1 MTRFAK
7 LAVAAAAA
15 TFVLIAVGGLVRATD
30 SGLGCPDWPL
40 CFGDWIPPA
49 DLHAWIEHS
58 HRLIAATFVGPLIG
72 AVGLITVFSHRR
84 RDRPLLGAA
93 VVAGVLVIVQSL
105 LGAAVVLQ
113 GLAAELVTAH
123 LAMALTVFAAA
134 IFIAE
139 RAARGPMPAIDL
151 RPGLT
156 RLVAVTAAA
165 IFVQML
171 LGSWVTG
178 HAAGLVFTD
187 FPLMDG
193 SILPAI
199 ANSREAIH
207 LAHRALSI
215 VVAGLVI
222 WTAISVRAT
231 TIDPLARRL
240 AVWMVVL
247 IAVQI
252 ALGGLNV
259 VSRLS
264 ALFVVPHLAVGAALW
279 GASVWLLLTGRR
291 LRPAELRERATGD
304 ERDPA
309 PIDTVRAY
317 IALTKPR
324 IIELLL
330 VTTVPTMVLAQR
342 GIPSLWLMT
351 AVVVGG
357 TLAAGGANAINMYVD
372 RDIDDV
378 MRRTRHRP
386 LPRHA
391 VDPRAALWFGIG
403 LTVVAFAFLAI
414 TVNLLSAL
422 LALSATAF
430 YVFVYTLWLKRST
443 PQNIVIGGAAGCVPV
458 LVAWAAVTGEVGLPA
473 LVLFAVVFYWTPPH
487 FWALA
492 LRYRGDYAAANV
504 PMLPVVRGEAETAR
518 QIVLYTILLIAV
530 SLLLLPAAGMGWI
543 YLVSAVVLGAL
554 FLVQALR
561 LRADAGSGR
570 AAIGLFRYS
579 ITLPDAAL
587 RRGRRGR
594 AHPSAPGLSVACRSA
609 AIRASSRA
617 VRRSSC
623 RIHITT
629 TSIIPARKARS
640 PTTHMMTPPSA
651 WSSSGVRPHERSF
664 VR

>member
-7 LAVAAAAA
+7 LTLAAAVA

-58 HRLIAATFVGPLIG
+58 HRLIAAVFVGPLVG

-84 RDRPLLGAA
+84 RDRPLLAAA

-105 LGAAVVLQ
+105 LGAAVVLA

-123 LAMALTVFAAA
+123 LGMALTVLAAT
-134 IFIAE
+134 IFIAD
-139 RAARGPMPAIDL
+139 RAANGSMPRL
-151 RPGLT
+151 HVRPALT
-156 RLVAVTAAA
+156 RLVAVTAVAV
-165 IFVQML
+165 FGQML

-178 HAAGLVFTD
+178 HDAGLAYAD
-187 FPLMDG
+187 FPLMNG
-193 SILPAI
+193 SVVPAVVGSEQ
-199 ANSREAIH
+199 AAH
-207 LAHRALSI
+207 LAHRAMSL
-215 VVAGLVI
+215 VVAALVA
-222 WTAISVRAT
+222 WTWTVVRRETDA
-231 TIDPLARRL
+231 PLPRRL
-240 AVWMVVL
+240 ATVLAVLVV
-247 IAVQI
+247 VQI
-252 ALGGLNV
+252 VLGGLNV
-259 VSRLS
+259 LSRLS
-264 ALFVVPHLAVGAALW
+264 AFFVVPHLAVGAAMW
-279 GASVWLLLTGRR
+279 AASVWLLLSTRR
-291 LRPAELRERATGD
+291 LDLAHVASRSPALAAERRTV
-304 ERDPA
+304 
-309 PIDTVRAY
+309 DTVRAY

-330 VTTVPTMVLAQR
+330 VTTVPTMVLAE
-342 GIPSLWLMT
+342 GGFPSVWLMT

-357 TLAAGGANAINMYVD
+357 TLAAGGANAMNMYVD

-391 VDPRAALWFGIG
+391 VPPEHALGLGIG
-403 LTVVAFAFLAI
+403 LSVVAFGFLAL
-414 TVNLLSAL
+414 TVNLLSAA

-458 LVAWAAVTGEVGLPA
+458 LVAWAAVTGEIGLPS
-473 LVLFAVVFYWTPPH
+473 LVLFAIVFYWTPPH

-492 LRYRGDYAAANV
+492 LRYRGDYAAARV

-518 QIVLYTILLIAV
+518 QIVLYTVALIGV

-543 YLVSAVVLGAL
+543 YLVAAVVLGAI
-554 FLVQALR
+554 FLRSALV
-561 LRADAGSGR
+561 LHGDAESGT

-579 ITLPDAAL
+579 ITYLTLLFVAVAVDAVL
-587 RRGRRGR
+587 RFPL
-594 AHPSAPGLSVACRSA
+594 A
-609 AIRASSRA
+609 
-617 VRRSSC
+617 
-623 RIHITT
+623 
-629 TSIIPARKARS
+629 
-640 PTTHMMTPPSA
+640 
-651 WSSSGVRPHERSF
+651 
-664 VR
+664 

>member
-7 LAVAAAAA
+7 LTVAAAVA

-40 CFGDWIPPA
+40 CFGDWIPPG
-49 DLHAWIEHS
+49 DLNAWIEHT
-58 HRLIAATFVGPLIG
+58 HRLVAAVFVGPLVG

-84 RDRPLLGAA
+84 KDGPLLAAA

-123 LAMALTVFAAA
+123 LGMALTVLAAT
-134 IFIAE
+134 IVIAE
-139 RAARGPMPAIDL
+139 RATHGPMPSLDL

-156 RLVAVTAAA
+156 RLVALTAVAVFA
-165 IFVQML
+165 QML

-178 HAAGLVFTD
+178 HHAGLAFAD
-187 FPLMDG
+187 FPLMNG
-193 SILPAI
+193 SVLPAVVG
-199 ANSREAIH
+199 SEQAIQ
-207 LAHRALSI
+207 LAHRLMSL
-215 VVAGLVI
+215 VVAGCVV
-222 WTAISVRAT
+222 WTAVAIRRAT
-231 TIDPLARRL
+231 NAPLPRL
-240 AVWMVVL
+240 LATLLVVL
-247 IAVQI
+247 VVVQV

-264 ALFVVPHLAVGAALW
+264 AFFVVPHLAVGAAMW
-279 GASVWLLLTGRR
+279 GASVWLLLATRR
-291 LRPAELRERATGD
+291 LARADLRAPAAARHEGG
-304 ERDPA
+304 

-317 IALTKPR
+317 VALTKPR

-330 VTTVPTMVLAQR
+330 VTTVPTMVLAA
-342 GIPSLWLMT
+342 GAIPSPWLMA
-351 AVVVGG
+351 AVVIGG

-391 VDPRAALWFGIG
+391 VTPARALWFGVG
-403 LTVVAFAFLAI
+403 LSVAAFGFLAV
-414 TVNLLSAL
+414 TVNLLSAV

-430 YVFVYTLWLKRST
+430 YVFVYTMWLKRST

-458 LVAWAAVTGEVGLPA
+458 LVAWTAVTGEIGLPA
-473 LVLFAVVFYWTPPH
+473 LVLFAIVFYWTPPH

-492 LRYRGDYAAANV
+492 LRYRGDYAAAGV

-518 QIVLYTILLIAV
+518 QIVLYTIALIAV

-543 YLVSAVVLGAL
+543 YLAAAVVLGIA
-554 FLVQALR
+554 FLRSALR
-561 LRADAGSGR
+561 LRANAADGR

-579 ITLPDAAL
+579 ISYLTLLFAAVAVDAVL
-587 RRGRRGR
+587 RFPL
-594 AHPSAPGLSVACRSA
+594 A
-609 AIRASSRA
+609 
-617 VRRSSC
+617 
-623 RIHITT
+623 
-629 TSIIPARKARS
+629 
-640 PTTHMMTPPSA
+640 
-651 WSSSGVRPHERSF
+651 
-664 VR
+664 

>member
-7 LAVAAAAA
+7 LAIAAAVA
-15 TFVLIAVGGLVRATD
+15 TFVLISVGGLVRATD

-58 HRLIAATFVGPLIG
+58 HRLIAAVFVGPLVAAI
-72 AVGLITVFSHRR
+72 GLITVFSHRR
-84 RDRPLLGAA
+84 RDLPLLGAA

-105 LGAAVVLQ
+105 LGAAVVLE

-123 LAMALTVFAAA
+123 LAMALTVFAAV

-139 RAARGPMPAIDL
+139 RAANGPMPAARP

-156 RLVAVTAAA
+156 RLAALTAVA
-165 IFVQML
+165 IFAQML

-178 HAAGLVFTD
+178 HHAGLAFSD

-193 SILPAI
+193 ALLPAMAADAQLI
-199 ANSREAIH
+199 MF
-207 LAHRALSI
+207 AHRALSI
-215 VVAGLVI
+215 VVAVLVV
-222 WTAISVRAT
+222 WSAIAIHRAT
-231 TIDPLARRL
+231 DAPHARRI
-240 AVWMVVL
+240 AAWMVAL
-247 IAVQI
+247 IAIQI
-252 ALGGLNV
+252 VLGGLNV

-264 ALFVVPHLAVGAALW
+264 AFFVVPHLAVGAALW
-279 GASVWLLLTGRR
+279 GTSAWLVLATRR
-291 LRPAELRERATGD
+291 LRPSQVGARSREQSRQPG
-304 ERDPA
+304 

-317 IALTKPR
+317 VALTKPR

-330 VTTVPTMVLAQR
+330 VTTVPTMVLAAR
-342 GIPSLWLMT
+342 GLPSLGLIA
-351 AVVVGG
+351 AVVLGG
-357 TLAAGGANAINMYVD
+357 TLAAGGANTINMYVD

-391 VDPRAALWFGIG
+391 VPPIHALVFGVCLNVIAFVW
-403 LTVVAFAFLAI
+403 LTVA
-414 TVNLLSAL
+414 VNLLSAV

-430 YVFVYTLWLKRST
+430 YIFVYTLWLKRTT

-473 LVLFAVVFYWTPPH
+473 LVLFAIVFYWTPPH

-492 LRYRGDYAAANV
+492 LRYRGDYAAARV

-518 QIVLYTILLIAV
+518 QIVLYTIALIAV

-543 YLVSAVVLGAL
+543 YLVAAVVLGAA
-554 FLVQALR
+554 FLWGALR
-561 LRADAGSGR
+561 LRADATSGR
-570 AAIGLFRYS
+570 SAISLFRYS
-579 ITLPDAAL
+579 ISYLTLLFAAVAADALL
-587 RRGRRGR
+587 RFPL
-594 AHPSAPGLSVACRSA
+594 A
-609 AIRASSRA
+609 
-617 VRRSSC
+617 
-623 RIHITT
+623 
-629 TSIIPARKARS
+629 
-640 PTTHMMTPPSA
+640 
-651 WSSSGVRPHERSF
+651 
-664 VR
+664 

>member
-1 MTRFAK
+1 VTRFAK
-7 LAVAAAAA
+7 LAVAAAVA

-40 CFGDWIPPA
+40 CFGDWLPPA
-49 DLHAWIEHS
+49 ELHAWIEHS
-58 HRLIAATFVGPLIG
+58 HRLTAAVFVGPLVG
-72 AVGLITVFSHRR
+72 AVALITVFTHRH
-84 RDRPLLGAA
+84 RDRPLLAAA
-93 VVAGVLVIVQSL
+93 VIAGVLVIVQSL

-123 LAMALTVFAAA
+123 LGIALTVFGAV

-139 RAARGPMPAIDL
+139 RATNGPMPAAHA
-151 RPGLT
+151 RPVLT
-156 RLVAVTAAA
+156 RLIGIAALA
-165 IFVQML
+165 IFAQML

-178 HAAGLVFTD
+178 HGAGLAYAD

-193 SILPAI
+193 SLLPAI
-199 ANSREAIH
+199 AAESQAVH
-207 LAHRALSI
+207 LTHRAMSL
-215 VVAGLVI
+215 VVAGLSAWVAVAV
-222 WTAISVRAT
+222 WRSTQS
-231 TIDPLARRL
+231 PLARRL
-240 AVWMVVL
+240 ALCIVVL
-247 IAVQI
+247 VAVQI

-279 GASVWLLLTGRR
+279 GLSVWLWLASRR
-291 LRPAELRERATGD
+291 LSPSEVEIRRRVADRGPG
-304 ERDPA
+304 

-330 VTTVPTMVLAQR
+330 VTTVPTMVLAER
-342 GIPSLWLMT
+342 GIPSIWLMA
-351 AVVVGG
+351 AVIVGG

-391 VDPRAALWFGIG
+391 VDPAGALWFGVA
-403 LTVVAFAFLAI
+403 LSVAAFAWLTL

-422 LALSATAF
+422 LAASAIGF
-430 YVFVYTLWLKRST
+430 YVFVYTLWLKRTT

-492 LRYRGDYAAANV
+492 LRFRGDYAAARV

-518 QIVLYTILLIAV
+518 QIVLYTLLLIAV
-530 SLLLLPAAGMGWI
+530 SLLLLPAAGMGWL
-543 YLVSAVVLGAL
+543 YLVAAVVLGAF
-554 FLVQALR
+554 FLLQALR
-561 LRADAGSGR
+561 LCADASSGR

-579 ITLPDAAL
+579 ITYLTLLFGAVAADALL
-587 RRGRRGR
+587 RFPL
-594 AHPSAPGLSVACRSA
+594 A
-609 AIRASSRA
+609 
-617 VRRSSC
+617 
-623 RIHITT
+623 
-629 TSIIPARKARS
+629 
-640 PTTHMMTPPSA
+640 
-651 WSSSGVRPHERSF
+651 
-664 VR
+664 